1 MKLFSNLT
9 TKFKGYT
16 VIELLLTIA
25 LISLLLT
32 GLLNVVLTSNNFA
45 KDLENSY
52 ENQLKLQYG
61 LDFMINE
68 IDSADFIIERNLP
81 NTIDVLLVKFEEN
94 KVKEKYSITTYIFK
108 QKQILRLNQ
117 KRKVLQN
124 NISLNDFEG
133 RNVLIDNI
141 EFFNSSYDCDSKIL
155 SISISDDIEEIN
167 MKHYIRGV
175 IYEDS

>member
-9 TKFKGYT
+9 TRFKGYT

-32 GLLNVVLTSNNFA
+32 GLLNIVLVSNNFA

-68 IDSADFIIERNLP
+68 IDSADYIIERNLP
-81 NTIDVLLVKFEEN
+81 KTIGILLVKFDEN
-94 KVKEKYSITTYIFK
+94 KKKEKYSITTYIFK

-117 KRKVLQN
+117 KREVLQN
-124 NISLNDFEG
+124 NISLNDFKG
-133 RNVLIDNI
+133 GNVLIDSI
-141 EFFNSSYDCDSKIL
+141 ESFNSVYNSDSKIL
-155 SISISDDIEEIN
+155 TLSISNDIEEIN
-167 MKHYIRGV
+167 IKHYIRGV
-175 IYEDS
+175 IYEDF